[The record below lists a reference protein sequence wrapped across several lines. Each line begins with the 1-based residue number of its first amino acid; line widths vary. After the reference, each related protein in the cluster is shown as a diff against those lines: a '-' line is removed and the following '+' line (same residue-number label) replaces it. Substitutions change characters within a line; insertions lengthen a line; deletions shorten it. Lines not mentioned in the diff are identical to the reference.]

1 MPGIICICIAEM
13 LLRPFGASDIML
25 NLQCTAVCGF
35 YLYAAFLSVIE
46 YIHFLPKI
54 GFLFRRNIL

>member
-35 YLYAAFLSVIE
+35 YLYAAFLSVIV
-46 YIHFLPKI
+46 YITSYLK
-54 GFLFRRNIL
+54 